1 MAPNQQPESW
11 PSYSQ
16 PDRLNPNH
24 SPHSMAIPP
33 RTDTAGRMK
42 SKVGIIWSGKSLSGE
57 NSADRENAKGFD
69 REFHF
74 STAQH

>member
-1 MAPNQQPESW
+1 ME
-11 PSYSQ
+11 
-16 PDRLNPNH
+16 
-24 SPHSMAIPP
+24 
-33 RTDTAGRMK
+33 

-74 STAQH
+74 DRFSV